1 MSRVNL
7 VSCGIPIVYNVSSMD
22 ILVSSIVLNQS
33 VTIIARCY
41 DLLGNFSFEK
51 LIKIEGEEYLL
62 WGTDDNYLMSLAAS
76 KLGVTIA
83 PEVVIPPIVDEVVIP
98 EDDQMVDDLEFM

>member
-1 MSRVNL
+1 MSKVNL
-7 VSCGIPIVYNVSSMD
+7 VSCGIPIVYNVSSME

-62 WGTDDNYLMSLAAS
+62 WGTDDNYLMSVAAN

-83 PEVVIPPIVDEVVIP
+83 PDIVIPPIIDEVPLSID
-98 EDDQMVDDLEFM
+98 ENMIDESY